1 MKLNCTLEFSESGK
15 ICWIRFDATRAAAR
29 VENNNNQPIT
39 IAEFLVH
46 GPLDRIAKLA
56 VGAVA
61 PTPIQK
67 EGQILPKAFRG
78 EIFGLAGYEFLNK
91 TDERIEER

>member
-15 ICWIRFDATRAAAR
+15 ICWIRIA
-29 VENNNNQPIT
+29 NGNPPLT
-39 IAEFLVH
+39 IGEFLVH

-56 VGAVA
+56 SGGLI
-61 PTPIQK
+61 PIQK
-67 EGQILPKAFRG
+67 EGQILPKVFRG

>member
-1 MKLNCTLEFSESGK
+1 MKLNCILEFSESGK
-15 ICWIRFDATRAAAR
+15 ICWIRFDAFASKRP
-29 VENNNNQPIT
+29 ENSNNQPIT

-46 GPLDRIAKLA
+46 GPLDRIAKLTT
-56 VGAVA
+56 GAVA
-61 PTPIQK
+61 PTTIQK
-67 EGQILPKAFRG
+67 EGQILPKVFRG